1 MTTNREFHPAELE
14 LLRSLLDSSRVA
26 KWSLSGLLWGAIA
39 VGMFSPNNPL
49 KPATFAPG
57 LLAGAAGQY
66 VHRKDRRTFYRLRDL
81 MDISDSTN
89 QDRLYK
95 QFSPQAVVQQVA
107 ALEQPEPLLPFNE
120 WYPRF
125 KEWPC
130 ILIYGPQG
138 SGKTTFAMRLLH
150 DRAAA
155 GHDVQVLDPHA
166 ELGQWEPFPVVGAG
180 MEYEAIDAAMNEF
193 SADVEAF
200 YRARAKQSGLNPQ
213 PRTLLLEEFTDWA
226 EECDGSA
233 TFFKRALKNLRK
245 AKRRAVFVSHAR
257 TLAGLGNPQG
267 MAAARDA
274 GLLELELE
282 AVEDPRTGE
291 PVPAMRGKLYLPNK
305 KKEPIAVQ
313 IEHWQPYVLP
323 SQISYS
329 GGNAI
334 ALPETG
340 KYDANDRETPR
351 GGDVTDSVISYDG
364 GSIPVDLVRWT
375 YDQGISMTNIITGML
390 GFRGRHYSE
399 GKALFNKIIDT

>member
-95 QFSPQAVVQQVA
+95 QFSPTAAIQQQAV
-107 ALEQPEPLLPFNE
+107 LEQPVELLPMSQ
-120 WYPRF
+120 WYPYFR
-125 KEWPC
+125 EWPT
-130 ILIYGPQG
+130 ILVFGGQG
-138 SGKTTFAMRLLH
+138 SGKTTFAQRLMH
-150 DRAAA
+150 DRAQA
-155 GHDVQVLDPHA
+155 GHEIVVLDPHA
-166 ELGQWEPFPVVGAG
+166 AIDQWEPFPCIGAG
-180 MEYEAIDAAMNEF
+180 MEYGDIDKAMLQFREEVKQFYKMRASERGVAALPKTAVCDELTQW
-193 SADVEAF
+193 ADHCEE
-200 YRARAKQSGLNPQ
+200 SGDFLKAS
-213 PRTLLLEEFTDWA
+213 L
-226 EECDGSA
+226 CD
-233 TFFKRALKNLRK
+233 LRK
-245 AKRRAVFVSHAR
+245 ANRGVIYIAHDR
-257 TLAGLGNPQG
+257 TLTAIGGG
-267 MAAARDA
+267 KGVAAARDA
-274 GLLELELE
+274 QMLELELE
-282 AVEDPRTGE
+282 ATTDPSTGK
-291 PVPAMRGKLYLPNK
+291 PAPAMRGKLYLPNR

-313 IEHWQPYVLP
+313 IEHWQPHLLP
-323 SQISYS
+323 PKNIYG

-334 ALPETG
+334 AFPETG
-340 KYDANDRETPR
+340 NYEVNDPETPR

-375 YDQGISMTNIITGML
+375 YEQGVSMTNIITGML
-390 GFRGRHYSE
+390 GFRGRHYNE
-399 GKALFNKIIDT
+399 GKELFNKIVNN